1 MVISDDVH
9 IDHNTVIVSP
19 IMRKLVEGLVQETVD
34 DIPKGSDPDD
44 DSPFERTLCAAWDVC
59 TVKEYAQVIAS
70 AQFHRVLLKIITV
83 TQRNRT
89 RELAMGALANMAC
102 HWDSIGRTLL
112 DDMDVLRLCRSIL
125 WHEND
130 SRVLLETARLL
141 NTFLSCSIDASHQ
154 TIIEHDHLTEFFTP
168 VPMTPSVFHQFTLI
182 VCNTLYSE
190 LLMMSLE
197 LMMRMVVYTN
207 AVTHSLARRDQ
218 DNQFI
223 EKSDTLM
230 LIRWGAE
237 RLEEEGR
244 GVGIGMGFNRG
255 IAKNV
260 MHLLWALMAYGMA
273 STAECGPDMT
283 NCLGQSMSR
292 IVSYIQE
299 DEYEHM
305 DDDDDIQNLAQALNT
320 KLSMAS

>member
-1 MVISDDVH
+1 MVGDDVRVDQST
-9 IDHNTVIVSP
+9 IIVSP
-19 IMRKLVEGLVQETVD
+19 IMRKLVDGVIQGTMDE
-34 DIPKGSDPDD
+34 IPSGSDPDD

-59 TVKEYAQVIAS
+59 TVAEYAQTIGTT
-70 AQFHRVLLKIITV
+70 QFHRVLLKIITT
-83 TQRNRT
+83 TQRDRT
-89 RELAMGALANMAC
+89 RELAVGALANMAC
-102 HWDSIGRTLL
+102 HWDLIGRTLL
-112 DDMDVLRLCRSIL
+112 DDMDILRLCRSIL

-130 SRVLLETARLL
+130 ARVLLETTRLL
-141 NTFLSCSIDASHQ
+141 NTFLSCSIDANSQ
-154 TIIEHDHLTEFFTP
+154 TIIEHDHLTEFLMP
-168 VPMTPSVFHQFTLI
+168 VPMTPSVFHQYTLI

-197 LMMRMVVYTN
+197 LMMRIVVYTN

-218 DNQFI
+218 DSPFI
-223 EKSDTLM
+223 EKSDALT

-255 IAKNV
+255 VAKNV

-273 STAECGPDMT
+273 STADCGIDMT
-283 NCLGQSMSR
+283 NCLAQSMSR

-299 DEYEHM
+299 DEYDHSE
-305 DDDDDIQNLAQALNT
+305 DDDDIQNLAQALST